1 MGPLLPLGGG
11 QGGDAVNFLNS
22 KGLCCGQSP
31 LLVPPRTME
40 KHLAINFYIIILN
53 TAIKSP
59 LILLNYPGRDFRVM
73 YGGFYGWSWA
83 A

>member
-1 MGPLLPLGGG
+1 MGGG
-11 QGGDAVNFLNS
+11 QGREAVNFLNS
-22 KGLCCGQSP
+22 KEGLCCGQSP
-31 LLVPPRTME
+31 LRIPPWAVE
-40 KHLAINFYIIILN
+40 EHLAINLHIIILN

-59 LILLNYPGRDFRVM
+59 LILLNYPERDFRVI